1 MGPSGI
7 DARGGYRRDVRFF
20 TLFAL
25 VAVAEMATFY
35 WVQSRIGLGWALL
48 LALATAILGSV
59 LVRRAGLAVWRRIRS
74 RFSQG
79 ELPGRELSHGAAILV
94 AGALLISPGFLT
106 DLIGFLL
113 LIPRMRDL
121 IHGAVTRRLSVR
133 ATTFSSG
140 AEVIDIDELD

>member
-1 MGPSGI
+1 
-7 DARGGYRRDVRFF
+7 VRFF

-25 VAVAEMATFY
+25 VAVVEMATFY

-79 ELPGRELSHGAAILV
+79 ELPGRELIHGAVILV

-106 DLIGFLL
+106 DVIGFLL
-113 LIPRMRDL
+113 LIPRVRDL

-133 ATTFSSG
+133 VTTFTSG
-140 AEVIDIDELD
+140 AEVIDVDELD